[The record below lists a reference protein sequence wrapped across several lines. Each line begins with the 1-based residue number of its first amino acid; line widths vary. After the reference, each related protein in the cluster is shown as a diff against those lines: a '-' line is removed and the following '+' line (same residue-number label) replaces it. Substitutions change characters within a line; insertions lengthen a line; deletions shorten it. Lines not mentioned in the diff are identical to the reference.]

1 MSEMQCVNNLVSA
14 LKQWQKPY
22 ATIVRPYKH
31 TEYKGALSMQMNNT
45 WSLILLFD
53 LDPNL
58 FLFLF
63 ELETFGS

>member
-1 MSEMQCVNNLVSA
+1 MSEMQSVNNLVSA

-45 WSLILLFD
+45 WSLILLF
-53 LDPNL
+53 
-58 FLFLF
+58 
-63 ELETFGS
+63 EAGS